1 MTCLNPSNLPSVR
14 IPPAQVLPLPVMKM
28 PAVTAGPRC
37 GLTRWGLG
45 GPALVHSGL
54 PFSGFPTAPAD
65 WFTPISL
72 NLHWSLVEFLAILRQ
87 TVRPEALC
95 TQEELEGQRYLGV

>member
-1 MTCLNPSNLPSVR
+1 
-14 IPPAQVLPLPVMKM
+14 MKM

-37 GLTRWGLG
+37 GLTRG
-45 GPALVHSGL
+45 GGGGAALPHSDL
-54 PFSGFPTAPAD
+54 PFSGLLTAD

-95 TQEELEGQRYLGV
+95 IGEKLEGYSYLGV

>member
-1 MTCLNPSNLPSVR
+1 
-14 IPPAQVLPLPVMKM
+14 MKM

-37 GLTRWGLG
+37 GLTWGG
-45 GPALVHSGL
+45 GRGAALPHSDL
-54 PFSGFPTAPAD
+54 PFSGLLTAPAD

-72 NLHWSLVEFLAILRQ
+72 NLHWSLVEFLAIRRP

-95 TQEELEGQRYLGV
+95 IREKLEG